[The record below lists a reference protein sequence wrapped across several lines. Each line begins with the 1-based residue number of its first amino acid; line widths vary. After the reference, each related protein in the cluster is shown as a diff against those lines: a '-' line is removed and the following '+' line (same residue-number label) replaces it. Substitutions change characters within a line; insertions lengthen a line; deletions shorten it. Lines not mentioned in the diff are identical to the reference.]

1 MLSLS
6 MMLGM
11 FSTSCED
18 MLSPDSERHAY
29 TVAEDTLYSYWGIL
43 RSLQDIAERYV
54 ILNECRGDFVDASSF
69 VSDTIA
75 AIVDF
80 GEGVDPEK
88 WKDGACA
95 YLRISD
101 YYHVINSC
109 NAYIA
114 KCDTNLV
121 TGINQPYML
130 KEYSQVQAIRAWVY
144 MQLLYAYGP
153 NRVPFF
159 TEPML
164 ATNDITNFMADKNKR
179 LVNSQILV
187 EEFGSIL
194 ERMEEVEKQYGLPQY
209 NSYGNPTICHS
220 SKCMFPVSLVLGDL
234 YLLNNQYADAA
245 LHYFNF
251 LKSKN
256 GGPLVVANYY
266 SIGDLDDRLDY
277 PIYNWFGN
285 PYRETGAVS
294 RGTEAITVIPSN
306 TGKLDGRVLTD
317 INRLFGFQA
326 EMRSSKVTSVITVNG
341 EQTESTSDNNYVVLS
356 SNYERELIPSKG
368 YEALCDSQ
376 KYEIYIGTKP
386 NSNNW
391 DNFVVESIEELPGV
405 GDARRAWIY
414 STNGEQWNFRV
425 GDDILYGKMVTKQ
438 NPNGSFSTGYP
449 VIYRKSSVWLRYAE
463 ALNRA
468 GFPGYAF
475 AILKC
480 GLCDNKVWF
489 PSNPQETYKNNMANS
504 QTISIANFYTSE
516 DGRLQ
521 LIFNEDQYDYPITEA
536 IFCYCVGKDEKG
548 HDILLPEGWNTDN
561 RINNLTDLIAWYRD
575 YAKTISTEDEEGED
589 TGEDDELDTLTDYE
603 VFEKIYKDVRLMPA
617 SEDAFAN
624 TPAIPSYR
632 ARACYFLD
640 RRELERAANTP
651 YLNIAEISGQEYY
664 QRIFAKEQGKLFR
677 SEYGSFRFSSAEDP
691 TALYTIGV
699 HQRGCGFIRW
709 DDPEEFRSSYNYVDQ
724 VKKKIKETTGKE
736 VTEDDIYSGKYDAE
750 VQDAVEDLIID
761 ECGLEL
767 AFEGSRFSDLYRVAM
782 RRGNPDYLA
791 ERVSKRHTGEV
802 DPKLRSWLNNMS
814 HWFLPLPV
822 E

>member
-29 TVAEDTLYSYWGIL
+29 TVAQDTLYSYWGIL

-54 ILNECRGDFVDASSF
+54 ILNECRGDFVDATSF

-80 GEGVDPEK
+80 GDVEDPEK

-114 KCDTNLV
+114 MCDTTRA

-130 KEYSQVQAIRAWVY
+130 KEYAQVQAIRAWVY

-153 NRVPFF
+153 NRVPFY

-164 ATNDITNFMADKNKR
+164 TTDNINSFLADKNHK
-179 LVNSQILV
+179 LVNSQILA
-187 EEFGSIL
+187 EEFGPVL
-194 ERMEEVEKQYGLPQY
+194 ERMEVIEKTYGLPQY
-209 NSYGNPTICHS
+209 NKYGSICHS
-220 SKCMFPVSLVLGDL
+220 SKCMFPVSIVLGDL

-245 LHYFNF
+245 THYFNF
-251 LKSKN
+251 IKSKN
-256 GGPLVVANYY
+256 GGPLVVESFFSRGN
-266 SIGDLDDRLDY
+266 LDDRLDY
-277 PIYNWFGN
+277 PIYEYSGV
-285 PYRETGAVS
+285 PYRETGAAS
-294 RGTEAITVIPSN
+294 RTTESITCIPSN
-306 TGKLDGRVLTD
+306 TGKLDGKVLTD
-317 INRLFGFQA
+317 INRLFGFEAQLQTYSNA
-326 EMRSSKVTSVITVNG
+326 VEVEGTDGEKYSADVN
-341 EQTESTSDNNYVVLS
+341 VVSLDR
-356 SNYERELIPSKG
+356 NYERELIPSKG

-376 KYEIYIGTKP
+376 KFEIYVGTGA
-386 NSNNW
+386 NFN
-391 DNFVVESIEELPGV
+391 NFVFESIEELPGV
-405 GDARRAWIY
+405 GDARRSWIY
-414 STNGEQWNFRV
+414 RGSGQQWNFNV
-425 GDDILYGKMVTKQ
+425 GDDILYGKMVSKQ
-438 NPNGSFSTGYP
+438 NPGGLFSTTYP
-449 VIYRKSSVWLRYAE
+449 VIYRKSTVWLRYAE

-489 PSNPQETYKNNMANS
+489 PTSPKDTYNSNKGNALHIVAYNV
-504 QTISIANFYTSE
+504 SE
-516 DGRLQ
+516 DGHFSFSLGGT
-521 LIFNEDQYDYPITEA
+521 DYDYDYPITEV
-536 IFCYCVGKDEKG
+536 IFSYCIGKDENNKE
-548 HDILLPEGWNTDN
+548 ILVPEGWNTDN
-561 RINNLTDLIAWYRD
+561 RITTLPDLISWYREYAKESGGDGEGGEDGEETEGDDDLAELTDFEI
-575 YAKTISTEDEEGED
+575 
-589 TGEDDELDTLTDYE
+589 
-603 VFEKIYKDVRLMPA
+603 FEKIFQDIRLMPA
-617 SEDAFAN
+617 SEDAFGN
-624 TPAIPSYR
+624 TPAIPSYK

-640 RRELERAANTP
+640 RRELERAASTP
-651 YLNIAEISGQEYY
+651 YLNIKEVAGQESY
-664 QRIFAKEQGKLFR
+664 QRIYCKEQGKLLR
-677 SEYGSFRFSSAEDP
+677 YDILSGRFISAEDP
-691 TALYTIGV
+691 DALYTIGV

-709 DDPEEFRSSYNYVDQ
+709 DDPEEFRSSYNYVNQ
-724 VKKKIKETTGKE
+724 VQKKIKEATGKE
-736 VTEDDIYSGKYDAE
+736 ISEDDIYSGKYDAE

-767 AFEGSRFSDLYRVAM
+767 AFEGTRFSDLCRVSM
-782 RRGNPDYLA
+782 RRGNPNYLA
-791 ERVSKRHTGEV
+791 ERVAKRHTGEV
-802 DPKLRSWLNNMS
+802 DEKLRNWLNNMS
-814 HWFLPLPV
+814 HWFLPLPQ